1 MRENRENNKRLEVLY
16 RKHDKWLRQVSYN
29 ICRNKEMVDDLVGE
43 LYLYLAEKNNEKI
56 YYADSF
62 NLQYCRAFI
71 SSRFINKIKIEN
83 KFSDNDV
90 PDNQIED
97 AYNEEYDMALENT
110 FKDVKR
116 FLKEKQKGN
125 KWVSYKIT
133 ELYYFGKKKTIEGLA
148 KEIGVS
154 KSTIFLHIKATK
166 NEIRK
171 QFNNPFNEEAE
182 KEI

>member
-90 PDNQIED
+90 PDNRIED
-97 AYNEEYDMALENT
+97 AYNEEYDMALEST
-110 FKDVKR
+110 YTDVRK
-116 FLKEKQKGN
+116 FLKDKQKGN

-133 ELYYFGKKKTIEGLA
+133 ELYYFGNKKTIEGLA

-166 NEIRK
+166 KEIRK
-171 QFNNPFNEEAE
+171 QFDNPFKESDEE
-182 KEI
+182 